1 MNPETTL
8 DTCDSSAPSRI
19 SLVSNYSSKFLSD
32 DSMRNTFTIDPTSNP
47 AFVFQ
52 LYSSLLTSLSRIYS
66 TSFKLIQLHSRKQGF
81 LTKAEKTKPQA
92 RGLYHQKLILGKVV
106 KRMVFTGQLKLI
118 QRPFWLWKFLLPE
131 KRMKKLESMAGNK
144 KIVLRVLGNRL
155 RRLREKKKNLVFNC
169 IKLFALD
176 WRGGN
181 KLNKVACMRALENIA
196 KRSLEIYFRAVA
208 CDKWKKVKSQILNLN
223 AFFLKIL
230 VNAFKEWQN
239 YYPEI
244 CQDNGYEPLNQVKV
258 QLKHHYVI
266 KKPCVPYYFY
276 DIHTYDPAF
285 QATFHNLNHFLKRKL
300 RRCVKMWA
308 GRNYRRNSIES
319 VNSLNTES
327 KLDYE
332 VFKLD
337 HTTSQKLQTLVAQ
350 FTLIQQKRIEMPK
363 LCLTTWSSSS
373 TLQNLKIS
381 RLLLIMLTHQ
391 KSQSRKQHL
400 FNSFRSHYRTLV
412 GFTDIYK

>member
-1 MNPETTL
+1 MNPETTF

-19 SLVSNYSSKFLSD
+19 SLFSSYSSKFLSD
-32 DSMRNTFTIDPTSNP
+32 DSLRNAFIIDPTSNP

-52 LYSSLLTSLSRIYS
+52 LYSSLLSSISRIYS
-66 TSFKLIQLHSRKQGF
+66 SSFKLIQLYSRKKGF
-81 LTKAEKTKPQA
+81 LSLSEKTKPQI
-92 RGLYHQKLILGKVV
+92 RGLYHQKLILSKVV

-131 KRMKKLESMAGNK
+131 KRMKKIQSMTGNK
-144 KIVLRVLGNRL
+144 KIVLRVFVNRL
-155 RRLREKKKNLVFNC
+155 GRVREKMKIFSLSC
-169 IKLFALD
+169 IKIFALD
-176 WRGGN
+176 KIDGK
-181 KLNKVACMRALENIA
+181 KLNKVACLRALEKIV
-196 KRSLEIYFRAVA
+196 KGSLEIYFRNIA
-208 CDKWKKVKSQILNLN
+208 CDKWKKVKSQILILN

-230 VNAFKEWQN
+230 INAFKEWQN

-300 RRCVKMWA
+300 RKCIKIWA
-308 GRNYRRNSIES
+308 GVNFRRNSIES

-337 HTTSQKLQTLVAQ
+337 YPTSQKLQTLVSR
-350 FTLIQQKRIEMPK
+350 FMLIQQKRIEMPK
-363 LCLTTWSSSS
+363 LCLATWSSSS

-381 RLLLIMLTHQ
+381 RLLLVLLSNQ

-412 GFTDIYK
+412 EFTDIYK